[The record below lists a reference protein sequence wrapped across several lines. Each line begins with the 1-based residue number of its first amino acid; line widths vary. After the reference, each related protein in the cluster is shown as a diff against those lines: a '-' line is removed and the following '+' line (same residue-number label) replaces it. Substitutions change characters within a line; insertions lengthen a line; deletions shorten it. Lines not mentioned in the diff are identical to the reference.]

1 MNNNECQYNDQ
12 KTTTIADKLII
23 LVSVF
28 NLFFL
33 IFTSSFAF
41 NEMLASLC
49 ARGLMLINIIFFV
62 MFTIKNIRHAKKN
75 YLLFLIL
82 AFSLGISYLLSPQ
95 GGLGNFFINLCS
107 YLAVPI
113 YMLVIPAVKVSD
125 KTRQWLKKISVCYVL
140 FFIVAYLYNPTIL
153 AATGALTLG
162 FSNPNTAG
170 MYMYLTAI
178 FLLLAFQNC
187 GNKYE
192 KLLSYGLVIILDY
205 LIAQTQCRTAFLLTL
220 FCLICAIFPNFFHP
234 KKKFAVACVLSPI
247 IFYYLYM
254 YLYKMSWN
262 LDFTI
267 LGRTI
272 YSGRQEMFMLQGM
285 DFSLFGNYAQNFEG
299 LNVALAFVNTV
310 GVFGLCAFII
320 YSILFMLSPF
330 VQNSTTATS
339 NSSYLKL
346 ICIGT
351 IFIYGCVEVALV
363 TGGSVFAGLIGC
375 AMATIKEK

>member
-12 KTTTIADKLII
+12 KTTTIADKLIL

-82 AFSLGISYLLSPQ
+82 ASSLGISYLLSPQ

-205 LIAQTQCRTAFLLTL
+205 LIAQTQCRTAFLL
-220 FCLICAIFPNFFHP
+220 IFFTR
-234 KKKFAVACVLSPI
+234 KKSLLLPVCF
-247 IFYYLYM
+247 
-254 YLYKMSWN
+254 
-262 LDFTI
+262 
-267 LGRTI
+267 
-272 YSGRQEMFMLQGM
+272 RQ
-285 DFSLFGNYAQNFEG
+285 
-299 LNVALAFVNTV
+299 
-310 GVFGLCAFII
+310 
-320 YSILFMLSPF
+320 
-330 VQNSTTATS
+330 
-339 NSSYLKL
+339 
-346 ICIGT
+346 
-351 IFIYGCVEVALV
+351 
-363 TGGSVFAGLIGC
+363 
-375 AMATIKEK
+375 

>member
-1 MNNNECQYNDQ
+1 
-12 KTTTIADKLII
+12 
-23 LVSVF
+23 
-28 NLFFL
+28 
-33 IFTSSFAF
+33 
-41 NEMLASLC
+41 
-49 ARGLMLINIIFFV
+49 
-62 MFTIKNIRHAKKN
+62 
-75 YLLFLIL
+75 
-82 AFSLGISYLLSPQ
+82 
-95 GGLGNFFINLCS
+95 
-107 YLAVPI
+107 
-113 YMLVIPAVKVSD
+113 
-125 KTRQWLKKISVCYVL
+125 
-140 FFIVAYLYNPTIL
+140 
-153 AATGALTLG
+153 
-162 FSNPNTAG
+162 
-170 MYMYLTAI
+170 
-178 FLLLAFQNC
+178 
-187 GNKYE
+187 
-192 KLLSYGLVIILDY
+192 
-205 LIAQTQCRTAFLLTL
+205 
-220 FCLICAIFPNFFHP
+220 
-234 KKKFAVACVLSPI
+234 
-247 IFYYLYM
+247 M

-375 AMATIKEK
+375 AMTTIKEK